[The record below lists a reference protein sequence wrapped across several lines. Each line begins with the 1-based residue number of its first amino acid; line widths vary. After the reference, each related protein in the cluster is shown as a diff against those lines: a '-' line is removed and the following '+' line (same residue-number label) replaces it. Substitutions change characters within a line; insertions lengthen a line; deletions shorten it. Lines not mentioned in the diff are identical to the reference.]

1 MKRLVLIEDAPWRA
15 KENLLQLKN
24 EGVEIEKIFFFTIS
38 ESMPA
43 EYKEAI
49 KQLEEA
55 LETDI
60 DKIGISDFY
69 STLDK
74 YYDRENLFMLFDLN
88 LDEESNF
95 GERINVRYANSKRDK
110 GKGKIWFYT
119 TGGKDLKSM
128 LVQNFTNQLID
139 VEGFYD
145 NQLSWNDNQ
154 ILQIAKEN

>member
-24 EGVEIEKIFFFTIS
+24 KGVGIEKIFFFIKS
-38 ESMPA
+38 ENMPA

-49 KQLEEA
+49 EQLEKA

-60 DKIGISDFY
+60 DTIGISNFY

-74 YYDRENLFMLFDLN
+74 YYGRDNLFMLFDLN

-95 GERINVRYANSKRDK
+95 GERINVRYANSKSDK

-128 LVQNFTNQLID
+128 LVQNFANQFID

-145 NQLSWNDNQ
+145 NQLSWNEAQ
-154 ILQIAKEN
+154 ILQIAKGN